1 MEPERRYATSFDG
14 TKIYYEKYGKGPAII
29 PCNGIGVSTYFWKY
43 LTEYFEETHTV
54 ILWDYR
60 SHGRSGA
67 APDFSDLTMS
77 TNARDLKA
85 VMDDAGISQAV
96 ILGHSMG
103 VQTILEF
110 YRLYP
115 EHVAALIPVL
125 GSYGKPMDT
134 FLGTDKMKYG
144 FPFIYFFVN
153 RYPRLTTCMTQTM
166 YKTLFSDVIAFNGAR
181 LIKFINWQHFKID
194 DLIPYVHHLKT
205 LDLRAFTNM
214 ARHMQNH
221 SALPWL
227 KDIKAPTLIIAGED
241 DLFTPWEISEK
252 MRQLIPGAE
261 MLTIP
266 RGSHAALVEQPEL
279 MNLRIEKFLGERLS
293 GSAWAKSVLAD
304 KSCEA
309 APPAAKV
316 ASDPAPEKKAA
327 RAAKPRKARKA
338 LVAQANPA

>member
-1 MEPERRYATSFDG
+1 MEPECSYATSFDG
-14 TKIYYEKYGKGPAII
+14 TRIYYEKYGRGPVII

-43 LTEYFEETHTV
+43 LTEYFARDHTV

-85 VMDDAGISQAV
+85 VMDDAGVSEAV
-96 ILGHSMG
+96 LLGHSMG

-115 EHVAALIPVL
+115 EHAAALIPVL
-125 GSYGKPMDT
+125 GAYGKPMDT

-153 RYPRLTTCMTQTM
+153 RYPQMVTCLTQAF
-166 YKTLFSDVIAFNGAR
+166 YKTLFSDAIAYNGAR
-181 LIKFINWQHFKID
+181 LIKFINWQHFKIE

-221 SALPWL
+221 SALSWL
-227 KDIKAPTLIIAGED
+227 KDIKVPTLIIAGED

-279 MNLRIEKFLGERLS
+279 MNLRIEKFFGERMVD
-293 GSAWAKSVLAD
+293 SAWANG
-304 KSCEA
+304 
-309 APPAAKV
+309 
-316 ASDPAPEKKAA
+316 KKAA
-327 RAAKPRKARKA
+327 PAAEKPKAKPKARQKPKAEAKAPKPRKTAKKA
-338 LVAQANPA
+338 AVEAEASA